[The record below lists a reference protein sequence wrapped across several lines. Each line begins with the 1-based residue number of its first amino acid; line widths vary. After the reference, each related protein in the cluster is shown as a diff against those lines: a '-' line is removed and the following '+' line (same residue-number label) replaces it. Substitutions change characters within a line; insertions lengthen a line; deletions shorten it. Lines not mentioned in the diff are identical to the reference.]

1 MTNPLPVNYRQ
12 SNVHPADRL
21 LELREQIKELQAKA
35 DATRNY
41 LIENQDDLIGD
52 GVEAVITTSTR
63 KMLNREKLEAAF
75 GDLSE
80 YMDEVS
86 SVFVRVKSRKG

>member
-1 MTNPLPVNYRQ
+1 MTNPLTVNYRQ

-21 LELREQIKELQAKA
+21 LELREQIKGLQAKA
-35 DATRNY
+35 DAERNY

-52 GVEAVITTSTR
+52 EVEAVVATSTR

-86 SVFVRVKSRKG
+86 SVAVRVKSRKG